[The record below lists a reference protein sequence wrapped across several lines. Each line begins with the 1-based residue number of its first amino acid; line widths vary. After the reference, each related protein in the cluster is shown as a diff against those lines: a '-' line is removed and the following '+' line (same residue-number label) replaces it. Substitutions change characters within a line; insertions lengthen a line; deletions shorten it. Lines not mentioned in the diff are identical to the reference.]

1 MFFGGVEMLILTV
14 VFWLVSVWVF
24 YMIIKAAVRNGIL
37 EADAQRDHPRRPRT
51 GPTNERL
58 QRQVEEG
65 RLRDTLDGA
74 PARPRRRTTEG
85 FWAPAGCREE

>member
-37 EADAQRDHPRRPRT
+37 EADAQRDRPRRPRT
-51 GPTNERL
+51 GPTSERL

-65 RLRDTLDGA
+65 RLRDTLD
-74 PARPRRRTTEG
+74 
-85 FWAPAGCREE
+85 